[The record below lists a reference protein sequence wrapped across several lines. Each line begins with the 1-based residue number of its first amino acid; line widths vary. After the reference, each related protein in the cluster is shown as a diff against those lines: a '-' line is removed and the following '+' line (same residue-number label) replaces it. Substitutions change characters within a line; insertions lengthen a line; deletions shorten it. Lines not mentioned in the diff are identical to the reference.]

1 MPDRSEEV
9 YTVRSRLYRNET
21 TLDHLASAAATE
33 RHVMYVLEDPDD
45 TLPTAKKG
53 MFARSE
59 LLLVRKAN

>member
-1 MPDRSEEV
+1 LKNRMLRD
-9 YTVRSRLYRNET
+9 ET
-21 TLDHLASAAATE
+21 TFEYLASAAATE
-33 RHVMYVLEDPDD
+33 RQAMYVLEDPNG